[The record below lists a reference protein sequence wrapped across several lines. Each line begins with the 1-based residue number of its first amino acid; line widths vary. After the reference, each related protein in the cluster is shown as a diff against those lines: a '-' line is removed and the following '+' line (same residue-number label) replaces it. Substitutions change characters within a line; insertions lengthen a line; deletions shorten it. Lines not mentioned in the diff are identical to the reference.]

1 MTGIGVGGG
10 IRGSS
15 SVSTPKSLSIEEETT
30 SSSLV
35 LCLFFGFGCTPS
47 TGLGRKPS
55 FRQLRVNLLS
65 SGTTTGTADL
75 GALFF
80 LCLTIGVVGT
90 TKPSTGIST
99 SVIYET
105 LKPLFAGWAS
115 ELTDKSTATS
125 HDYLA
130 KLKGEI

>member
-1 MTGIGVGGG
+1 MTGMGVGGG

-15 SVSTPKSLSIEEETT
+15 SVSTPESLSIEEETT
-30 SSSLV
+30 SRSLD
-35 LCLFFGFGCTPS
+35 LYLFFGFGCTPS

-65 SGTTTGTADL
+65 SGTTTETVDL

-90 TKPSTGIST
+90 TKPSTGVSTLDISKL
-99 SVIYET
+99 
-105 LKPLFAGWAS
+105 LKPLSAG
-115 ELTDKSTATS
+115 
-125 HDYLA
+125 
-130 KLKGEI
+130 